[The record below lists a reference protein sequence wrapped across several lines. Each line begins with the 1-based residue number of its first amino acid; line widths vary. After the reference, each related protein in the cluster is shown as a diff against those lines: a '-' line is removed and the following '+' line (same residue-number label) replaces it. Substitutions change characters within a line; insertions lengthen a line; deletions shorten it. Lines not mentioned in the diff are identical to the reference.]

1 MLLIVD
7 NVGIIGNS
15 EFLNG
20 LIDESCWLFVI
31 FGVLFYSQHSWF
43 IKTKHNIYMIF
54 RRLFMA
60 RQSIKLGELVKD
72 ALAIKEQKEKL
83 RVELKIKER
92 ALEKSNR
99 SVKEKFNAARV
110 AFYMSSAPLLFDV
123 LGIKPYTSLEV
134 ALQDES
140 NIDRLNSNGKFDV
153 LFEDDKQLVADLAD
167 FIRNHPEIRDK
178 MVEFINESKAHY
190 AELRAEDKGN
200 LDE

>member
-1 MLLIVD
+1 
-7 NVGIIGNS
+7 
-15 EFLNG
+15 
-20 LIDESCWLFVI
+20 
-31 FGVLFYSQHSWF
+31 
-43 IKTKHNIYMIF
+43 
-54 RRLFMA
+54 MA

-83 RVELKIKER
+83 REELKMKER

-99 SVKEKFNAARV
+99 TVKEKFNTARV

-140 NIDRLNSNGKFDV
+140 NIDRLNANGKFDV

-167 FIRNHPEIRDK
+167 FIRNNPEIKEK
-178 MVEFINESKAHY
+178 MVEFINESKTHY
-190 AELRAEDKGN
+190 AQLRAEDMGN